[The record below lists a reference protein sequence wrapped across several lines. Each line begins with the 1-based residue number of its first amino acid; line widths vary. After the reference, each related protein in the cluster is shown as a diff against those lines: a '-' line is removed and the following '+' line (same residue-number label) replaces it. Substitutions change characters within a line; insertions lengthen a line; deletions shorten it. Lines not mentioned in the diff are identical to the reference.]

1 MNGVGR
7 LWRAV
12 AAVVT
17 AAVVVVG
24 MPIAASAV
32 GGATSI
38 PDAPWMC
45 AANSGGASNS
55 SPLLIGSWA
64 GTTVFTRTYV
74 PHGATLT
81 MQITGEV
88 TPQSGGAKWSQM
100 YVYHRLFEANGVS
113 QLHRRAEGIDQTN
126 ATTSPVPMT
135 GAVVTWT
142 NNGSSR
148 TIVSQ
153 LSVSLGL
160 AGSGEASVDVSS
172 SASPVGD
179 PGCVDDRTKRGGG
192 LESVKDAEDPVNT
205 FTGAYTESRVDL
217 AATAGLFGLDWV
229 RQYDSGGTAGDPA
242 WGFSFSDHLTQLGSG
257 AVELTLPSSRV
268 VVFEP
273 DGLGGFERPV
283 EFDGLLTVDG
293 TGWRLGFSDGSATT
307 FDSSGAMTSRES
319 WDGQVVTAAYTSGRL
334 SSLTSS
340 VGPSLTMAYTS
351 GRLTSVTASDGRV
364 VSYTYDL
371 NGFLTGATLPGSVT
385 WSYTNDADGHVTKVE
400 DPTGV
405 DVVTLGYDTAGRV
418 TSQTLAAG
426 AQTTF
431 VYDLPRSQVAVT
443 DVATSTTNTYYYDGL
458 GRLVTVEDEDGG
470 TIERSYDEFDQ
481 LTGTQSRLGGSTT
494 IDRNDRGLIVEI
506 TAPGRDPITIDYD
519 GSNRVESVTD
529 ASGTTTYSYDG
540 AERIPATVTDPESH
554 TATFDVVDGLI
565 ESVTDAD
572 GVTVLY
578 RYDSL
583 RQLEE
588 TEDEYGNITTYDYD
602 AVGRQTS
609 VEKPSGATTLTGYD
623 AAGRPDELTAAD
635 GGLTQVAYD
644 GAGRVTSVTDPTLAV
659 TTFAYDSDTGL
670 LESMTDPMLRV
681 TTYTHN
687 LYGDLTRS
695 TFEDT
700 TSSETDYGL
709 LRRVD
714 ATRDELG
721 RETSYTYDA
730 DGNVASVEDPE
741 GGVTTTDY
749 DDAGRVTSVTDP
761 GLRETTYDYEADTGL
776 LQSVTSPA
784 GTVTYTYDD
793 LGRQRTVTD
802 LRGATTETSY
812 TPGGRVDWIDDG
824 LDQRTDYTYDA
835 AGRLASIEAPGGL
848 VTEYG
853 YDEDSRV
860 EDVTSPGGLVTS
872 ATFDDA
878 GRVLTSTDPAGVV
891 TTNTWTLRGELAS
904 TTKSGEGTVEYSY
917 NPDGTLDWVEDA
929 LNRRTTFG
937 YDNRGRLE
945 TRTNPDSKVWSTDY
959 NAAGELVSETDPL
972 NRSTSYTYDGAGRL
986 ETTADP
992 SGRTTTNTWLADG
1005 LLDGWSA
1012 NDGVNTLAA
1021 DFGYDAAGRRNSA
1034 TIGTRTWATSF
1045 NAAGDVTSTTNP
1057 DGRVALFGYDA
1068 IGRRTSMRNPDGT
1081 AYTYAYDAGGRVDT
1095 ITPTALTADTF
1106 TAANGST
1113 ADTSKWADVSST
1125 GGTVAID
1132 ANKAEL
1138 TVPNTSGATAG
1149 FRSTVA
1155 AATGSDSTFTY
1166 QFNSAATASKLR
1178 TYGRY
1183 VDANNNYRVELS
1195 ADSTTANFF
1204 KVVGGTTTSIGTFAV
1219 PSDTDAHKLRFQVDG
1234 TNLKAK
1240 VWDADD
1246 TEPNTWTATTT
1257 DSSVTAAGT
1266 TRVQLARSTGG
1277 ANHVTIDDW
1286 THTNPNASLSAVASY
1301 DWDDDGHLI
1310 GEEFPGA
1317 SSRDWTWV
1325 DGQLT
1330 GYSQTVPGANR
1341 TTTLTYDS
1349 SGRLATEATS
1359 GVTTTYGY
1367 DNAGQLLSATPSS
1380 GTASAWTYDNVG
1392 RRATQT
1398 VGAVTTTYGYDHA
1411 GELTSATPSTGTA
1424 TTSTYDN
1431 AGRRLTDTTGTNTTT
1446 YGYDPAGRLTNL
1458 TLPNG
1463 DTQLRGLNPNGLP
1476 ETVANTVSATTTT
1489 WTLDWDPDGD
1499 IDQLVALSQG
1509 SATTDLVST
1518 TGAPRGVASKGADH
1532 TVLASDIHGSNINST
1547 GAGVPRA
1554 NSYNAYGAPTGTD
1567 TLSPKLG
1574 YRGELTLGPL
1584 LNLRARD
1591 YQPTTGAFTTT
1602 DPLNG
1607 VPGTTTLNNPYH
1619 YTDNNPLNLVDPTG
1633 LRPDDATTGCESA
1646 LIPIVCEYH
1655 DEIITTA
1662 AIVLS
1667 VAVGVIAGPVILAA
1681 YGPILGG
1688 AISGAF
1694 GGMFSIADQLGR
1706 TGRIDTDRL
1715 LFDTSLGAVGGA
1727 AGGALAEL
1735 LAPAAKAMSFGRARA
1750 PWSSPI
1756 ANEAPGA
1763 AAQSSDDILRQTP
1776 RPTLFSRGG
1785 GRTNADVLSNGGGLP
1800 IARSTVDDIAAS
1812 GGVGLDGVNV
1822 RILTGADDI
1831 RYLDSQGA
1839 AAFASDRT
1847 IHLGPAAFADEQT
1860 LLRTLAH
1867 ERTHIYQQQIWRPG
1881 SGNLR
1886 QLEDAAYG
1894 IEDAFWEF
1902 FRRGGR

>member
-1 MNGVGR
+1 MKFNGSTGYINVGAPAQLRTDSWTVEAWVRVDNWPTTDALIYRNRYYGQGLGVGPNGEFSIYSHPEGGMNSPTGYAPGV
-7 LWRAV
+7 WHHVAV
-12 AAVVT
+12 TKDATNLIMYVDGSVV
-17 AAVVVVG
+17 
-24 MPIAASAV
+24 ASKA
-32 GGATSI
+32 GSATSYYDGGRVGI
-38 PDAPWMC
+38 GRDANW
-45 AANSGGASNS
+45 
-55 SPLLIGSWA
+55 
-64 GTTVFTRTYV
+64 
-74 PHGATLT
+74 
-81 MQITGEV
+81 
-88 TPQSGGAKWSQM
+88 
-100 YVYHRLFEANGVS
+100 
-113 QLHRRAEGIDQTN
+113 
-126 ATTSPVPMT
+126 
-135 GAVVTWT
+135 
-142 NNGSSR
+142 NGSYLDGALADVAFFDHALAPERVWAHAAR
-148 TIVSQ
+148 TGVDPRTK
-153 LSVSLGL
+153 
-160 AGSGEASVDVSS
+160 AGSGLASV
-172 SASPVGD
+172 G
-179 PGCVDDRTKRGGG
+179 
-192 LESVKDAEDPVNT
+192 EAEDPVNT
-205 FTGAYTESRVDL
+205 FTGSYTEVRTDL
-217 AATAGLFGLDWV
+217 EFPSSTHLEWRRF
-229 RQYDSGGTAGDPA
+229 YDSGGVAGDA
-242 WGFSFSDHLTQLGSG
+242 GWRYSYSDSLIDAGDS
-257 AVELTLPSSRV
+257 VELRMPTGRT
-268 VVFEP
+268 VVFAE
-273 DGLGGFERPV
+273 DGLGGYEQAP
-283 EFDGLLTVDG
+283 EFDGSLSATMSGWQLEFVDG
-293 TGWRLGFSDGSATT
+293 RVDEFDGDGLLVSRSFPDGVSIDLTYTLG
-307 FDSSGAMTSRES
+307 
-319 WDGQVVTAAYTSGRL
+319 V
-334 SSLTSS
+334 LTEVASS
-340 VGPSLTMAYTS
+340 VGPSIAVDWTGAPGLFPAA
-351 GRLTSVTASDGRV
+351 VDASDGRAVEYTFDLEGFLAGVELPGALEWTYVNDAAGNVVEVMDPVGVTIVENTYDLLGRV
-364 VSYTYDL
+364 VSQLTSTGAETTFEYDMASRSVTVTGQDGPTVLGSPAAVTYTYDADGRL
-371 NGFLTGATLPGSVT
+371 VSISDPFGEAVSRTYDSSDRLTGAES
-385 WSYTNDADGHVTKVE
+385 
-400 DPTGV
+400 
-405 DVVTLGYDTAGRV
+405 R
-418 TSQTLAAG
+418 
-426 AQTTF
+426 
-431 VYDLPRSQVAVT
+431 
-443 DVATSTTNTYYYDGL
+443 
-458 GRLVTVEDEDGG
+458 GG
-470 TIERSYDEFDQ
+470 GE
-481 LTGTQSRLGGSTT
+481 TT
-494 IDRNDRGLIVEI
+494 IDRNAAGLPTEVTSPGSATPTEI
-506 TAPGRDPITIDYD
+506 TYD
-519 GSNRVESVTD
+519 GSNRVTAVESET
-529 ASGTTTYSYDG
+529 GTTTYTYDG
-540 AERIPATVTDPESH
+540 SERVPSTVTNELNE
-554 TATFDVVDGLI
+554 TTTFDVNDLTLLVD
-565 ESVTDAD
+565 SVTDAD
-572 GVTVLY
+572 GVTVEY
-578 RYDSL
+578 RYNAL

-588 TEDEYGNITTYDYD
+588 SEDEYGNITSYGYD
-602 AVGRQTS
+602 VTGRPIS
-609 VEKPSGATTLTGYD
+609 VELPSGAESTTEYD
-623 AAGRPDELTAAD
+623 AAGRVWKETAAD
-635 GGLTQVAYD
+635 GGLTTTTYD
-644 GAGRVTSVTDPTLAV
+644 AAGRVDTVTDPVGAV
-659 TTFAYDSDTGL
+659 TDYDYDPVTGL
-670 LESMTDPMLRV
+670 LDQVTDPMMRVTSYAYNAIGELTTVTHPDSSTSQTSYGPLGRVETTTDELNRV
-681 TTYTHN
+681 TTY
-687 LYGDLTRS
+687 G
-695 TFEDT
+695 
-700 TSSETDYGL
+700 
-709 LRRVD
+709 
-714 ATRDELG
+714 
-721 RETSYTYDA
+721 YDV
-730 DGNVASVEDPE
+730 DGNERSVEDPE
-741 GGVTTTDY
+741 GGVTETEY
-749 DDAGRVTSVTDP
+749 DASGRVVSVTDP
-761 GLRETTYDYEADTGL
+761 ALRETTYHYDDETGVL
-776 LQSVTSPA
+776 ESVTSPE
-784 GTVTYTYDD
+784 GTISYTYDD
-793 LGRQRTVTD
+793 LGRQRTFTD
-802 LRGATTETSY
+802 LRGAITETSY
-812 TPGGRVDWIDDG
+812 TPGGRVDWVDDG
-824 LDQRTDYTYDA
+824 LDRRTDYTYDA

-872 ATFDDA
+872 TTFDDV

-917 NPDGTLDWVEDA
+917 NADGTLDWVEDA

-945 TRTNPDSKVWSTDY
+945 TRTDPDSKVWSTDY

-972 NRSTSYTYDGAGRL
+972 NRSTSYTYDDAGRL

-1034 TIGTRTWATSF
+1034 TIGTRTWAATH

-1081 AYTYAYDAGGRVDT
+1081 AYAYAYDAGGRVDT

-1132 ANKAEL
+1132 ANKAKL

-1310 GEEFPGA
+1310 GEDFPGA

-1325 DGQLT
+1325 NGQLT

-1359 GVTTTYGY
+1359 GVTTSYGY
-1367 DNAGQLLSATPSS
+1367 DNAGQLLSATPSN

-1424 TTSTYDN
+1424 TTYTYDN

-1518 TGAPRGVASKGADH
+1518 TATPRGVASKGADH

-1591 YQPTTGAFTTT
+1591 YQASTGAFTTI
-1602 DPLNG
+1602 DPLGG
-1607 VPGTTTLNNPYH
+1607 VEGSSTINNPYH
-1619 YTDNNPLNLVDPTG
+1619 YSNNDPLNMVDPTG
-1633 LRPDDATTGCESA
+1633 ERPSDGNFRAQWSQNMTLVSMTEVSQASVCYRQPDESVIETWRVNIDLISKGLVSRTVKLYCRDVKYIERKHFGNVVDEDALKSIDNTMRTTGAFEAHTRRDGTIDSYNA
-1646 LIPIVCEYH
+1646 RERIELRDWFYGEKFAEFYVTVAIANRNDDRGWRIVN
-1655 DEIITTA
+1655 A
-1662 AIVLS
+1662 W
-1667 VAVGVIAGPVILAA
+1667 
-1681 YGPILGG
+1681 
-1688 AISGAF
+1688 
-1694 GGMFSIADQLGR
+1694 ADPKPEGQW
-1706 TGRIDTDRL
+1706 
-1715 LFDTSLGAVGGA
+1715 
-1727 AGGALAEL
+1727 
-1735 LAPAAKAMSFGRARA
+1735 FGR
-1750 PWSSPI
+1750 
-1756 ANEAPGA
+1756 
-1763 AAQSSDDILRQTP
+1763 
-1776 RPTLFSRGG
+1776 
-1785 GRTNADVLSNGGGLP
+1785 
-1800 IARSTVDDIAAS
+1800 
-1812 GGVGLDGVNV
+1812 
-1822 RILTGADDI
+1822 
-1831 RYLDSQGA
+1831 
-1839 AAFASDRT
+1839 
-1847 IHLGPAAFADEQT
+1847 
-1860 LLRTLAH
+1860 
-1867 ERTHIYQQQIWRPG
+1867 
-1881 SGNLR
+1881 
-1886 QLEDAAYG
+1886 
-1894 IEDAFWEF
+1894 
-1902 FRRGGR
+1902 